1 MKVLKCNDDPMQK
14 IKSVF
19 GSKSTVELE
28 KNIKFLQKEARADAE
43 MQVSLAG
50 SERMS
55 GKEAIKILKDILKNK
70 NAMTGDTI

>member
-1 MKVLKCNDDPMQK
+1 MKALKCNDDSMQK

-70 NAMTGDTI
+70 NAMTGGTI